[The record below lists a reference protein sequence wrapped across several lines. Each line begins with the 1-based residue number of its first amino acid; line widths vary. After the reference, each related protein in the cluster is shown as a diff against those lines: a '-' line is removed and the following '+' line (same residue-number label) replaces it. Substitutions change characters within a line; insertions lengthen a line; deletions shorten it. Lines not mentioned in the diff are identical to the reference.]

1 MLCASRSYL
10 PTGATIV
17 SVGGSSLVAGTVIAF
32 ASECGG
38 FLCSYMTDLMRSW
51 IENRSSSTC
60 SGHSLTTLGP
70 LLLFGVVAG
79 GVLGLV
85 SNWGSEHGYYHT
97 VMLPLIALEM
107 QRGSF
112 ALLVIWFFVKKKT
125 IFRVNKY
132 ISVLIVHMM
141 IGRL

>member
-1 MLCASRSYL
+1 
-10 PTGATIV
+10 
-17 SVGGSSLVAGTVIAF
+17 
-32 ASECGG
+32 
-38 FLCSYMTDLMRSW
+38 
-51 IENRSSSTC
+51 
-60 SGHSLTTLGP
+60 
-70 LLLFGVVAG
+70 
-79 GVLGLV
+79 VLGLV

-112 ALLVIWFFVKKKT
+112 ALLVIRFFVKKKT

-132 ISVLIVHMM
+132 ISVLIVHIM